1 MKYIRDDGKVRECA
15 INIAKM
21 NILEYIYYSIFH
33 WGYLHNLIYK
43 ILKYSS
49 ELIGLVLN
57 LGLGIIKLIIF
68 PIFIV
73 IYAILDIRNNK
84 KRAENSNRI

>member
-1 MKYIRDDGKVRECA
+1 MDIELLD
-15 INIAKM
+15 NIEQF
-21 NILEYIYYSIFH
+21 N
-33 WGYLHNLIYK
+33 
-43 ILKYSS
+43 
-49 ELIGLVLN
+49 
-57 LGLGIIKLIIF
+57 

>member
-15 INIAKM
+15 VNIAKM
-21 NILEYIYYSIFH
+21 NILEYIYYSTFH
-33 WGYLHNLIYK
+33 WGYLQSLIYK
-43 ILKYSS
+43 ILKHSLD
-49 ELIGLVLN
+49 LIGLALN
-57 LGLGIIKLIIF
+57 LGLKIIKLIMF

-84 KRAENSNRI
+84 KRVEKLK